1 MEGIYTE
8 TEGLFM
14 AREFEVKFRASANQL
29 AAIMADYQGFR
40 EITMATTYFD
50 TPNQDLLPRRWTL
63 RQRIEN
69 GVSVCALKTPCPEGG
84 RCEWET
90 DCGDITAAIPA
101 LIEMGAPAEL
111 AELTAGGLEALCSAR
126 FTRQAALIELDGCTV
141 ELALDRGFLKG
152 GFRMNLM
159 MEVEVELKSGSDEAA
174 IAFARDLAVKYNL
187 VRERNSKYLR
197 ALNLT
202 GKI

>member
-1 MEGIYTE
+1 MDQLLRSHADAIIKASITAVLPDEAVKRALDGQTFP
-8 TEGLFM
+8 GRVLLVSAGKAAWQM
-14 AREFEVKFRASANQL
+14 AK
-29 AAIMADYQGFR
+29 AAYDFWG
-40 EITMATTYFD
+40 
-50 TPNQDLLPRRWTL
+50 
-63 RQRIEN
+63 QRIEN

-90 DCGDITAAIPA
+90 ECGDITAAIPA

-159 MEVEVELKSGSDEAA
+159 MEVEVELKEGTDEAA
-174 IAFARDLAVKYNL
+174 VTFAKALAEEFGLIPEEKSKFARAMALAM
-187 VRERNSKYLR
+187 
-197 ALNLT
+197 A
-202 GKI
+202 